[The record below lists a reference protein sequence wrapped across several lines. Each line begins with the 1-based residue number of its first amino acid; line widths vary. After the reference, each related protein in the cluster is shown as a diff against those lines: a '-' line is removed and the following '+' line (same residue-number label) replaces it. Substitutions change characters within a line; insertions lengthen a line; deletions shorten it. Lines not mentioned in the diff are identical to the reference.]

1 MGKERGMKKA
11 ARGRRTREKR
21 CRETCRSADGRRA
34 NRKYKDRLF
43 IRIFEDR
50 EDLLRLYNAVNA
62 SDYPC
67 ADDLEVTTLDNAIYM
82 RMKNDVSFLIDGYMS
97 LYEHQSTFNP
107 NMPLRDCLYLL
118 ELYQNYIDS
127 RELDLYSS
135 VLLKIPAPRLVVF
148 YNGQEKMRDEEECIL
163 RLSDAYE
170 RPEED
175 PALECIVR
183 VININ
188 YGKNRQMMEKCPKLF
203 EYAYLVAKIRE
214 NQAAGKTLE
223 GAIGEAVKECLEQGY
238 LTELLTNYRREVM
251 GMLLYEY
258 DEKKHL
264 RNTYEEGR
272 QEGRRE
278 GRQEGRRE
286 GLRTGAMKGRQKKS
300 YESARNMY
308 RRGFPVRDT
317 AEILEEKE
325 ETVAAWYKKWE
336 KR

>member
-1 MGKERGMKKA
+1 MGKHRERNERRKARDGLKK
-11 ARGRRTREKR
+11 RGRKNR
-21 CRETCRSADGRRA
+21 RRA

-214 NQAAGKTLE
+214 NQMAGKTLE
-223 GAIGEAVKECLEQGY
+223 GAIGEALKDCLERGY

-264 RNTYEEGR
+264 RNTYEEGW
-272 QEGRRE
+272 QE

-308 RRGFPVRDT
+308 HRGFPVRDT

-325 ETVAAWYKKWE
+325 ETVAAWYQKWRRQE
-336 KR
+336 R